1 MKNQILIAYI
11 DPTYKKAISINEFS
25 GVAEFIEAPCMLVRS
40 EGFIMGSTESQFTVF
55 WGEPE
60 FETVVENGEE
70 IENIVAFKRIAEQNV
85 VLTGSAIEN
94 WGTEDSEILYA
105 VAAKLGTTVSQI
117 VTANIRF

>member
-1 MKNQILIAYI
+1 
-11 DPTYKKAISINEFS
+11 
-25 GVAEFIEAPCMLVRS
+25 MLVRS
-40 EGFIMGSTESQFTVF
+40 QGFNMGSTESEFIVY

-60 FETVVENGEE
+60 FETVEENGEQ
-70 IENIVAFKRIAEQNV
+70 IEKIVAFKRIAEQNV

-117 VTANIRF
+117 VTANHNFS